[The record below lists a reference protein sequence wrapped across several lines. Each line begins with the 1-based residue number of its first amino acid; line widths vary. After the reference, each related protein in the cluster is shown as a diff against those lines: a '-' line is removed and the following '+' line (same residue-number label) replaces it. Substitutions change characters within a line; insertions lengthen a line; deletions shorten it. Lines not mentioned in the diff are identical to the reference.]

1 MDLYDIHTHDVLN
14 SETDDDVPKRSVNY
28 ILNVYPLGFEYAK
41 DSDKCEWFSCGIHP
55 WYSEDAEPQ
64 LKFLKEVADD
74 YRIVAIGEAGFDKL
88 KGPSLSLQ
96 EYIFE
101 QQINLSENLKKP
113 LIIHCVKAWDE
124 LLHMHKK
131 HKPVQK
137 WIIHG
142 YRGKPELT
150 RQLLAH
156 GFLFSVGD
164 RFNDRS
170 LREIPLDR
178 LFCETD
184 VTDITIEEVYNQVA
198 DTLDIPVEIL
208 ASYIEDNVKRVFPLI
223 NSVRELQGDPL

>member
-14 SETDDDVPKRSVNY
+14 SESDDDVPKRSITY

-41 DSDKCEWFSCGIHP
+41 DSDECEWFSCGVHP

-74 YRIVAIGEAGFDKL
+74 HRIVAIGEAGFDRL
-88 KGPSLSLQ
+88 RGPELPFQ

-101 QQINLSENLKKP
+101 QQIKLSEHLKKP

-131 HKPVQK
+131 HKPTQT

-142 YRGKPELT
+142 YRGKLELT
-150 RQLLAH
+150 RQLLSH
-156 GFLFSVGD
+156 GFMFSIGD
-164 RFNDRS
+164 KFNERAIK
-170 LREIPLDR
+170 EIPIDR

-184 VTDITIEEVYNQVA
+184 VSDVTIEEVYEQVA
-198 DTLDIPVEIL
+198 DSLGMPVEIL
-208 ASYIEDNVKRVFPLI
+208 ASCIEENVKKVFPMI
-223 NSVRELQGDPL
+223 NSVRELQQNIS